1 MAKHDYK
8 SFILYSG
15 DELDL
20 VLVYV
25 RKYIKQCDCTNKIKL
40 FDLGVKLSGLSY
52 YVNNLKSL
60 HNPIFPPSLPE
71 KEITDYF
78 KNIERD
84 FPNIF
89 KFMFDEYDKYLL
101 TLNSFE
107 IYNLCQ
113 QLGDYAYAQ
122 KYNSVVNDWK
132 FVSVY

>member
-20 VLVYV
+20 MLIYV

-40 FDLGVKLSGLSY
+40 FDLGVKLSSLSY

-60 HNPIFPPSLPE
+60 HNPIFPPSLSE

-101 TLNSFE
+101 TLNQSE
-107 IYNLCQ
+107 IYEFCQ
-113 QLGDYAYAQ
+113 QVGDYAYAQ
-122 KYNSVVNDWK
+122 KYNSVIFDVNLC
-132 FVSVY
+132 